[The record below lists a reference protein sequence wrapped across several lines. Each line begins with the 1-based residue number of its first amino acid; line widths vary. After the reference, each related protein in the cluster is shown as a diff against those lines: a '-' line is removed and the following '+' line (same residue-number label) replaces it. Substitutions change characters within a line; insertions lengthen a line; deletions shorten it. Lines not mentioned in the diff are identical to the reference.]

1 MDIPAR
7 EKFPPAGRMIE
18 KLAKGLGT

>member
-1 MDIPAR
+1 MNIPAR